1 MKHRRFSSGR
11 INVMQL
17 VWDLG
22 MGGLEKLAIDICNH
36 LPQDQF
42 SASIC
47 VLQAGRRYGKSRR
60 LRPRGFTMYSA
71 VLRQRPYGSLQ
82 ARAAVADAGRLTSCT
97 RIRGARCWKASLL
110 PGWQVCR
117 Q

>member
-1 MKHRRFSSGR
+1 MMKHRQFPSGR

-22 MGGLEKLAIDICNH
+22 MGGLEKLAIDICSH

-47 VLQAGRRYGKSRR
+47 VLQPGGAMENRVDQNLVDLLCVRQNYGNSYN
-60 LRPRGFTMYSA
+60 L
-71 VLRQRPYGSLQ
+71 V
-82 ARAAVADAGRLTSCT
+82 
-97 RIRGARCWKASLL
+97 
-110 PGWQVCR
+110 
-117 Q
+117 